1 MSRTTSRRQGNHTWP
16 HIALIGASIVMVF
29 PFAWQLI
36 MSLSTNAQISSSPP
50 TFWPGELQFKNY
62 LNALTALPFLAQLK
76 VSVVVTI
83 CRVVGQVVLC
93 SLAGYAFARM
103 EFRFKKLIFALILSI
118 LMVPHQVFL
127 LPQYKIIQSLGWLDS
142 LPGIIAPGLFSAF
155 GIFLMRQFFMGLP
168 KELEEAARLDGAGP
182 VRIFA
187 KVMLPLSVPAISA
200 LVVLVTLSAW
210 NDLLWPLVV
219 TSTPTK
225 MPLSVGLANMQGLNF
240 TDYGP
245 LMAAS
250 LMAMAPILILFI
262 VLQRRVIDGLAHS
275 GMK

>member
-1 MSRTTSRRQGNHTWP
+1 MSRTTSRRQGNHAWP

-83 CRVVGQVVLC
+83 CRVVGQVALC

>member
-1 MSRTTSRRQGNHTWP
+1 MSRSRSKRQGNHTWP
-16 HIALIGASIVMVF
+16 HVALICASLVMVF
-29 PFAWQLI
+29 PFVWQLI
-36 MSLSTNAQISSSPP
+36 MSLSTNAQIASVPP
-50 TFWPGELQFKNY
+50 TIWPGELQFRNY
-62 LNALTALPFLAQLK
+62 VNALTAIPFLSQLK

-83 CRVVGQVVLC
+83 SRVAGQVILC

-103 EFRFKKLIFALILSI
+103 EFRYKKLIFALILSI
-118 LMVPHQVFL
+118 LMVPPQVFL
-127 LPQYKIIQSLGWLDS
+127 LPQYKIVQSLGWLDT

-182 VRIFA
+182 LRIFA
-187 KVMLPLSVPAISA
+187 KVMLPLSVPAVSA

-219 TSTPTK
+219 TSTPTN

-240 TDYGP
+240 TDYGA

-262 VLQRRVIDGLAHS
+262 TLQRRVIDGLAHS

>member
-1 MSRTTSRRQGNHTWP
+1 MSRVRSKRLGNHTWP
-16 HIALIGASIVMVF
+16 HIALISASVVMLF

-36 MSLSTNAQISSSPP
+36 MSLSTNAQISSVPP
-50 TFWPGELQFKNY
+50 TFWPGDLQFENY
-62 LNALTALPFLAQLK
+62 VNAFTAIPFLSQLK
-76 VSVVVTI
+76 VSVVVTVS
-83 CRVVGQVVLC
+83 RVLGQVVLC

-103 EFRFKKLIFALILSI
+103 EFRFKKTIFALILSI
-118 LMVPHQVFL
+118 LMIPPQVFL
-127 LPQYKIIQSLGWLDS
+127 LPQYKIVQSLGWLDT

-155 GIFLMRQFFMGLP
+155 GIFLMRQFFLGLP
-168 KELEEAARLDGAGP
+168 DELEEAARLDGAGP
-182 VRIFA
+182 LRIFA

-219 TSTPTK
+219 TSTPTN

-240 TDYGP
+240 TDYGA

-250 LMAMAPILILFI
+250 LMAMAPILVLFI
-262 VLQRRVIDGLAHS
+262 MLQRRVIDGLAHS

>member
-1 MSRTTSRRQGNHTWP
+1 MSKSVSKRNGNHTLP
-16 HIALIGASIVMVF
+16 HVALIGASILMLF

-36 MSLSTNAQISSSPP
+36 MSLSTNAQITSIPP
-50 TFWPGELQFKNY
+50 TFWPGDLQFENY
-62 LNALTALPFLAQLK
+62 ISALTAIPFLSQLK

-83 CRVVGQVVLC
+83 ARVLGQVVLC

-103 EFRFKKLIFALILSI
+103 EFRFKRTIFALILSI

-127 LPQYKIIQSLGWLDS
+127 LPQYKIVQALGWLDT

-182 VRIFA
+182 LRIFA
-187 KVMLPLSVPAISA
+187 KVMLPLSIPAISA

-219 TSTPTK
+219 TSTPEN

-250 LMAMAPILILFI
+250 IMAMAPILILFI
-262 VLQRRVIDGLAHS
+262 ALQKRVIDGLAHS